1 MLRTQGDRGIA
12 RTNSFQGQPL
22 PKGYPCV
29 TKGFR
34 LLLVVGLAS
43 SRLCVAQG
51 DGTAGLGSNEIFARV
66 EKENEVRSRK
76 LRAYSSIR
84 RYSVYKKNKPSDAE
98 IKVKMDYVHPSTKK
112 FQVLAQSGA
121 GWIDRW
127 VFRTL
132 IHAEEEAASE
142 KKRTESAISS
152 ANYETKLIGQERSQG
167 RDCYLLELH
176 AKRRDRFL
184 IDGKIWVDKEDYAIV
199 KLAGEPAKSLSFWVT
214 QAHLV
219 REYQKIGEFWLQS
232 NDETNAQ
239 VRAVG
244 EYVMKIEYSDYAI
257 KEKDMPFAGKGEP
270 DSLALR
276 AVETGQQ

>member
-1 MLRTQGDRGIA
+1 
-12 RTNSFQGQPL
+12 
-22 PKGYPCV
+22 V
-29 TKGFR
+29 TKGFF
-34 LLLVVGLAS
+34 LLLIVGSVS
-43 SRLCVAQG
+43 SLWCAEQG
-51 DGTAGLGSNEIFARV
+51 DGTARLESHEIFARL

-76 LRAYSSIR
+76 LRGYSSIR

-98 IKVKMDYVHPSTKK
+98 TKVKMDYVRPSTKK
-112 FQVLAQSGA
+112 FQVLSQSGA

-127 VFRTL
+127 VFRSL

-152 ANYETKLIGQERSQG
+152 ANYEVKLIGQERSQG

-176 AKRRDRFL
+176 PKRRDRFL
-184 IDGKIWVDKEDYAIV
+184 IDGKIWVDKEDFAIV

-214 QAHLV
+214 QAYLV

-232 NDETNAQ
+232 KDETNAQ
-239 VRAVG
+239 VRVVG

-257 KEKDMPFAGKGEP
+257 KEKDLPLAGKGEP
-270 DSLALR
+270 DSLPVRTA
-276 AVETGQQ
+276 ETGQQ

>member
-1 MLRTQGDRGIA
+1 VK
-12 RTNSFQGQPL
+12 
-22 PKGYPCV
+22 KGCLL
-29 TKGFR
+29 
-34 LLLVVGLAS
+34 LLLVSSAS
-43 SRLCVAQG
+43 SLLCAAEEHKA
-51 DGTAGLGSNEIFARV
+51 AGLGSNEIFARL
-66 EKENEVRSRK
+66 EKENEVRSRR

-112 FQVLAQSGA
+112 FQVLSQSGS

-127 VFRTL
+127 VFRSL

-142 KKRTESAISS
+142 KKRIESAISS
-152 ANYETKLIGQERSQG
+152 ANYETKLIGQEWNQG

-176 AKRRDRFL
+176 PKRRDRFL
-184 IDGKIWVDKEDYAIV
+184 IDGKIWVDKEDFAIV

-214 QAHLV
+214 QAYLV

-232 NDETNAQ
+232 KDETNAQ
-239 VRAVG
+239 VRVVG

-270 DSLALR
+270 DSLPLR
-276 AVETGQQ
+276 AAETGQQ

>member
-1 MLRTQGDRGIA
+1 MTS
-12 RTNSFQGQPL
+12 SFQSQVL
-22 PKGYPCV
+22 PTGYRCV
-29 TKGFR
+29 TNGFL

-43 SRLCVAQG
+43 SLLCAAEEHKA
-51 DGTAGLGSNEIFARV
+51 AGLGSNEIFARL
-66 EKENEVRSRK
+66 EKENEVRSRR

-112 FQVLAQSGA
+112 FQVLSQSGS

-127 VFRTL
+127 VFRSL

-142 KKRTESAISS
+142 KKRIESAISS
-152 ANYETKLIGQERSQG
+152 ANYETKLIGQEWNQG

-176 AKRRDRFL
+176 PKRRDRFL
-184 IDGKIWVDKEDYAIV
+184 IDGKIWVDKEDFAIV

-214 QAHLV
+214 QAYLV

-232 NDETNAQ
+232 KDETSAQ
-239 VRAVG
+239 VRVVG

-270 DSLALR
+270 DSLPLR
-276 AVETGQQ
+276 AAETGQQ